1 MAIFPCAV
9 QYILVA
15 HLFYTYCVGKIPWR
29 RERLPTPIF
38 WPREFHGL
46 YSSWVLKESDTT
58 EQLSCFIYSGY
69 PLSDK
74 WFVSILSYFIGCPFI
89 LFAVYFDEQK
99 FLSLMQ
105 THLSTFYV
113 CFLWIFICSFSTLTW
128 SFIVF

>member
-46 YSSWVLKESDTT
+46 YSSWGHKELDKAEHTT
-58 EQLSCFIYSGY
+58 QQMEYYSAI
-69 PLSDK
+69 K
-74 WFVSILSYFIGCPFI
+74 KNEILPFATI
-89 LFAVYFDEQK
+89 WMD
-99 FLSLMQ
+99 
-105 THLSTFYV
+105 
-113 CFLWIFICSFSTLTW
+113 
-128 SFIVF
+128 